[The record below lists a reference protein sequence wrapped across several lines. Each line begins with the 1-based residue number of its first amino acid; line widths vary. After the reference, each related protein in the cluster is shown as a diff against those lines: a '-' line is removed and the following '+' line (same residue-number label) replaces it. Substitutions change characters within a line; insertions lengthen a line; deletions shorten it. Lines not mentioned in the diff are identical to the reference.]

1 MDENVNKEMIERDL
15 RGEFAGDFPREI
27 PIIPLRN
34 TVVFPVLT
42 IPLTVGREKSLAAL
56 EEALLRNKVIG
67 IVTQRDPET
76 EDPDGDDLYEI
87 GVIAKIL
94 KLIKLPDGSQNIVV
108 QGFTRFRIKDFIQ
121 KEPYAKVGVEV
132 LDETT
137 ENTIE
142 AEALMVNLKNMAKR
156 AIDLSPAV
164 PEEAAFVV
172 QNLENPGILADLIA
186 SNLKLGV
193 AEKQEILAT
202 LSSNE
207 RLKRVTDH
215 LLKEIH
221 VLELSNKIQ
230 SQVKGEID
238 KSHREY
244 YLREQLKVIK
254 KELGE
259 GEDEADEMF
268 ELRKAIE
275 QGKMPEQAKK
285 VAFKELNRLERIS
298 PHSPEHAITRTYL
311 DWLVD
316 LPWENYTE
324 DQLDI
329 KEASLILDEDHYGL
343 EKVKTRILEYLAVL
357 KLKKD
362 LKGPILCLVGPP
374 GVGKTSL
381 GKSVARAVGRK
392 FVRMSLGG
400 VRDEAEV
407 RGHRRTYV
415 GALPGRIV
423 QGMKRAGSGNPVFML
438 DEIDKLGSDFRGD
451 PSSAMLEVLDPEQNN
466 TFQDHYLE
474 VPYDLSKVLFIATA
488 NQLDTIPAPLRDR
501 MEIIEVPGYT
511 QEEKMQIARGFLL
524 PEQLEEHG
532 LSPKHLNLTDD
543 ALSALIEGYTK
554 ESGVRGLKRSIA
566 AVCRGVARRV
576 AEGKR
581 GKTKVDVKDIHT
593 YLGPR
598 HFYPDV
604 VERVQVPGVAVGLA
618 WTPVGGDILFIEAT
632 KMKGK
637 GKLHLTGQLGDVMK
651 ESAQAAIS
659 YIKSKAREFHV
670 NEDIFD
676 DIDLH
681 IHVPAGAIPKD
692 GPSAGVTLLTALTSL
707 LSGIPVREKLAM
719 TGEITLRGLV
729 LPVGGIKEKVI
740 AAKRAGIQTLVLPE
754 RNKAHVEEIPANVVQ
769 GLTFHYVQ
777 RMDEVLRVALD
788 KKAAPKPRV
797 PKAKTAGGASKA
809 KEEHLDI
816 NIFGHR
822 APPPAA
828 H

>member
-1 MDENVNKEMIERDL
+1 MEESVNKEMIERDL
-15 RGEFAGDFPREI
+15 RGEFAGDFPSEI

-42 IPLTVGREKSLAAL
+42 IPLTVGREKSLASL
-56 EEALLRNKVIG
+56 EEALLQNKVIG

-76 EDPDGDDLYEI
+76 EDPDGDDLYQI

-108 QGFTRFRIKDFIQ
+108 QGFTRFKTREFIHR
-121 KEPYAKVGVEV
+121 EPYIKVAVEV
-132 LDETT
+132 ITETT
-137 ENTIE
+137 ENSIE

-172 QNLENPGILADLIA
+172 QNLDNPGILADLIA

-193 AEKQEILAT
+193 SEKQEILET
-202 LSSNE
+202 LSTNE
-207 RLKRVTDH
+207 RLKKVTEH

-244 YLREQLKVIK
+244 YLREQMKVIK

-259 GEDEADEMF
+259 MEDEADEAE
-268 ELRKAIE
+268 ELRSTIE
-275 QGKMPEQAKK
+275 KSAMPEHAKK
-285 VAFKELNRLERIS
+285 VAFKELHRLERIS

-311 DWLVD
+311 DWLVE
-316 LPWENYTE
+316 LPWETFTE
-324 DQLDI
+324 DHLDI
-329 KEASLILDEDHYGL
+329 AEASRVLNEDHYGL
-343 EKVKTRILEYLAVL
+343 DKVKKRILEYLAVL

-381 GKSVARAVGRK
+381 GKSVAKAVGRK

-400 VRDEAEV
+400 VRDEAEI

-423 QGMKRAGSGNPVFML
+423 QGMKRSGSGNPVFML

-501 MEIIEVPGYT
+501 MEIIEVAGYT
-511 QEEKMQIARGFLL
+511 QEEKAHIARGFLL

-532 LSPKHLNLTDD
+532 LVEKNLELTDEGL
-543 ALSALIEGYTK
+543 AELIEGYTR
-554 ESGVRGLKRSIA
+554 ESGVRGLKRAIA
-566 AVCRGVARRV
+566 AICRGVAKRV

-581 GKTKVDVKDIHT
+581 GRVKVTAKEIPD

-598 HFYPDV
+598 RFHPDI

-637 GKLHLTGQLGDVMK
+637 GNLQLTGQLGDVMK
-651 ESAQAAIS
+651 ESAQAAMS

-676 DIDLH
+676 DIDVH

-692 GPSAGVTLLTALTSL
+692 GPSAGVTILTTLASL

-740 AAKRAGIQTLVLPE
+740 AAKRAGVKTIILPD
-754 RNKAHVEEIPANVVQ
+754 RNKADVLEIPKDVIKGVA
-769 GLTFHYVQ
+769 FHYVT
-777 RMDEVLRVALD
+777 RMDEVLSLALD
-788 KKAAPKPRV
+788 KKHAPKAVKPAGSGKRV
-797 PKAKTAGGASKA
+797 
-809 KEEHLDI
+809 KENYLDI
-816 NIFGHR
+816 NIFGH
-822 APPPAA
+822 PTPPAA

>member
-1 MDENVNKEMIERDL
+1 MEENVNKEAIERDL
-15 RGEFAGDFPREI
+15 RGEFAGDFPSEI

-56 EEALLRNKVIG
+56 DEALLQNKIIG
-67 IVTQRDPET
+67 IITQRDPET
-76 EDPDGDDLYEI
+76 EDPDVGDLYDI

-108 QGFTRFRIKDFIQ
+108 QGFTRFRVKDFMQ
-121 KEPYAKVGVEV
+121 KEPFIKVKADV
-132 LDETT
+132 LQEAA
-137 ENTIE
+137 ENPIE
-142 AEALMVNLKNMAKR
+142 AEALMVNLKNMAKK

-172 QNLENPGILADLIA
+172 QNLDNPGILADLIA

-193 AEKQEILAT
+193 AEKQDILET
-202 LSSNE
+202 VVTNE
-207 RLKRVTDH
+207 RLKKVTDY
-215 LLKEIH
+215 LSKEIH

-259 GEDEADEMF
+259 GEEEGDEIE
-268 ELRKAIE
+268 ELRTKIEKAA
-275 QGKMPEQAKK
+275 MPEHAKK

-298 PHSPEHAITRTYL
+298 PHSPEHAIARTYL
-311 DWLVD
+311 DWIVE
-316 LPWENYTE
+316 LPWESFTE
-324 DQLDI
+324 DQIDI
-329 KEASLILDEDHYGL
+329 VEASRILNEDHYGL
-343 EKVKTRILEYLAVL
+343 DKVKKRILEYLSVL

-381 GKSVARAVGRK
+381 GKSVARALGRK

-400 VRDEAEV
+400 VRDEAEI

-415 GALPGRIV
+415 GALPGKIL
-423 QGMKRAGSGNPVFML
+423 QGMKRAGTGNPVMML

-466 TFQDHYLE
+466 SFQDHYLE
-474 VPYDLSKVLFIATA
+474 VAYDLSKVLFIATA

-511 QEEKMQIARGFLL
+511 QEEKQHIARGYLI
-524 PEQLEEHG
+524 PEQLSEHG
-532 LSPKHLNLTDD
+532 LTEKHLEIAED
-543 ALSALIEGYTK
+543 ALQEVIDAYTK
-554 ESGVRGLKRSIA
+554 EAGVRSLKREIA
-566 AVCRGVARRV
+566 AMCRGVAKRV
-576 AEGKR
+576 AEGKKGR
-581 GKTKVDVKDIHT
+581 VKISGDDVKD
-593 YLGPR
+593 YLGPKR
-598 HFYPDV
+598 FHADI

-637 GKLHLTGQLGDVMK
+637 GNLQLTGQLGDVMK
-651 ESAQAAIS
+651 ESAVAAMS

-676 DIDLH
+676 DIDVH

-707 LSGIPVREKLAM
+707 LSGIPVKEKLAM
-719 TGEITLRGLV
+719 TGEITLRGMV
-729 LPVGGIKEKVI
+729 LPVGGIKEKVL
-740 AAKRAGIQTLVLPE
+740 AAKRAGIKTVILPS
-754 RNKAHVEEIPANVVQ
+754 RNKADIDEIAKEVLK
-769 GLTFHYVQ
+769 GMSFHYVA
-777 RMDEVLRVALD
+777 RMDEVLSLALD
-788 KKAAPKPRV
+788 KKAAPKV
-797 PKAKTAGGASKA
+797 PKKQGGG
-809 KEEHLDI
+809 KERKEVYLDV
-816 NIFGHR
+816 NIFGYNRPTATH
-822 APPPAA
+822 
-828 H
+828 

>member
-1 MDENVNKEMIERDL
+1 MEESVNKEMIERDL

-56 EEALLRNKVIG
+56 EEALLQSKIIG
-67 IVTQRDPET
+67 IITQRDPET
-76 EDPDGDDLYEI
+76 EDPDRDDLYEV

-108 QGFTRFRIKDFIQ
+108 QGFTRFRVKDFLG
-121 KEPYAKVGVEV
+121 KEPFVKVAVEV
-132 LDETT
+132 IHETT
-137 ENTIE
+137 ENSIE

-172 QNLENPGILADLIA
+172 QNLDNPSILADLIA

-193 AEKQEILAT
+193 PEKQEILET
-202 LSSNE
+202 LSTNA
-207 RLKRVTDH
+207 RLKKVTDH

-259 GEDEADEMF
+259 LEDEQDEAE
-268 ELRKAIE
+268 ELRSNIEKAP
-275 QGKMPEQAKK
+275 MPEHARK
-285 VAFKELNRLERIS
+285 VALKELHRLERIS

-311 DWLVD
+311 DWMVE
-316 LPWENYTE
+316 LPWEKFTE
-324 DQLDI
+324 DHLDI
-329 KEASLILDEDHYGL
+329 NAASKILDADHYGL
-343 EKVKTRILEYLAVL
+343 EKVKRRILEYLAVL

-381 GKSVARAVGRK
+381 GKSVAQALGRK

-400 VRDEAEV
+400 VRDEAEI

-466 TFQDHYLE
+466 AFQDHYLE
-474 VPYDLSKVLFIATA
+474 VPYDLSKVIFIATA

-511 QEEKMQIARGFLL
+511 QEEKAQIARGFLL
-524 PEQLEEHG
+524 PEQIREHG
-532 LSPKHLNLTDD
+532 LTEKNLDLQDD
-543 ALSALIEGYTK
+543 ALSEIIEGYTK
-554 ESGVRGLKRSIA
+554 ESGVRSLKREIA
-566 AVCRGVARRV
+566 AVCRGVAKRV
-576 AEGKR
+576 AEGKKGR
-581 GKTKVDVKDIHT
+581 VKIAGADIPD

-598 HFYPDV
+598 KFYPDI

-637 GKLHLTGQLGDVMK
+637 GNLHLTGQLGDVMK
-651 ESAQAAIS
+651 ESAQAAMS

-676 DIDLH
+676 DIDVH

-719 TGEITLRGLV
+719 TGEITLRGMV

-740 AAKRAGIQTLVLPE
+740 AAKRAGVRTILLPE
-754 RNKAHVEEIPANVVQ
+754 RNKAHVGEIPKDVLKGV
-769 GLTFHYVQ
+769 TIHYVA
-777 RMDEVLRVALD
+777 RMDEVLNLALD
-788 KKAAPKPRV
+788 KKQAPRV
-797 PKAKTAGGASKA
+797 RKNAPPGAKKQSKEA
-809 KEEHLDI
+809 YLDI
-816 NIFGHR
+816 NIFGHF
-822 APPPAA
+822 PPAA
-828 H
+828 AH

>member
-1 MDENVNKEMIERDL
+1 V
-15 RGEFAGDFPREI
+15 
-27 PIIPLRN
+27 
-34 TVVFPVLT
+34 
-42 IPLTVGREKSLAAL
+42 
-56 EEALLRNKVIG
+56 
-67 IVTQRDPET
+67 
-76 EDPDGDDLYEI
+76 

-108 QGFTRFRIKDFIQ
+108 QGFTRFRVKDFMQ
-121 KEPYAKVGVEV
+121 KEPYIKVRAEV
-132 LDETT
+132 LNEVS

-142 AEALMVNLKNMAKR
+142 AEALMVNLKNMAKK

-172 QNLENPGILADLIA
+172 QNLDNPGILADLIA

-193 AEKQEILAT
+193 AEKQEILET
-202 LSSNE
+202 VVTNE
-207 RLKRVTDH
+207 RLKKVTDH
-215 LLKEIH
+215 LSKEIH

-259 GEDEADEMF
+259 GEDEQDEIE
-268 ELRKAIE
+268 ELREKIE
-275 QGKMPEQAKK
+275 KSLMPDHARK

-298 PHSPEHAITRTYL
+298 PHSPEHAIARTYL
-311 DWLVD
+311 DWMVE
-316 LPWENYTE
+316 LPWDNYTE
-324 DQLDI
+324 DQI
-329 KEASLILDEDHYGL
+329 NIAEASRILDADHYGL
-343 EKVKTRILEYLAVL
+343 EKVKKRILEYLAVL

-381 GKSVARAVGRK
+381 GKSVAQALGRK

-400 VRDEAEV
+400 VRDEAEI

-423 QGMKRAGSGNPVFML
+423 QGMKRAGTGNPVMML

-466 TFQDHYLE
+466 AFQDHYLE
-474 VPYDLSKVLFIATA
+474 VPYDLSKVLFVATA
-488 NQLDTIPAPLRDR
+488 NQLDTIPPPLRDR
-501 MEIIEVPGYT
+501 MEIIEVSGYT
-511 QEEKMQIARGFLL
+511 QEEKLHIARGYLI
-524 PEQLEEHG
+524 PEQLTEHG
-532 LSPKHLNLTDD
+532 LTEKNMELTDE
-543 ALSALIEGYTK
+543 ALEELVEGYTK
-554 ESGVRGLKRSIA
+554 EAGVRSLKREIA
-566 AVCRGVARRV
+566 AVCRGVAKKV
-576 AEGKR
+576 AEGRKAKIKI
-581 GKTKVDVKDIHT
+581 GKDDIKE

-598 HFYPDV
+598 RLHPDII
-604 VERVQVPGVAVGLA
+604 ERVQVPGVAVGLA

-637 GKLHLTGQLGDVMK
+637 GNLQLTGQLGDVMK
-651 ESAQAAIS
+651 ESAQAAMS

-676 DIDLH
+676 DIDVH

-707 LSGIPVREKLAM
+707 LSGIPVKEKLAM
-719 TGEITLRGLV
+719 TGEITLRGMV

-740 AAKRAGIQTLVLPE
+740 AAKRAGIKTIVMCA
-754 RNKAHVEEIPANVVQ
+754 RNKADVDEIAKDVLKGV
-769 GLTFHYVQ
+769 TFHYVT
-777 RMDEVLRVALD
+777 RMDEVLALALD
-788 KKAAPKPRV
+788 KKAAPKQSR
-797 PKAKTAGGASKA
+797 AGGGKA
-809 KEEHLDI
+809 RKETYLDV
-816 NIFGHR
+816 NIFGYRTPTATQH
-822 APPPAA
+822 
-828 H
+828 

>member
-1 MDENVNKEMIERDL
+1 MDEKVNKEMIERDL

-56 EEALLRNKVIG
+56 EEALLNNKVVG

-76 EDPDGDDLYEI
+76 EDPDHEDLYDI

-108 QGFTRFRIKDFIQ
+108 QGFTRFRIRELLH
-121 KEPYAKVGVEV
+121 KEPYVKVAVDP

-172 QNLENPGILADLIA
+172 QNLDNPSILADLIA

-193 AEKQEILAT
+193 AEKQDILET
-202 LSSNE
+202 LSTNE

-254 KELGE
+254 KELGDS
-259 GEDEADEMF
+259 EDEADEME
-268 ELRKAIE
+268 ELRRAIDD
-275 QGKMPEQAKK
+275 KPMPETAKK

-311 DWLVD
+311 DWIVE
-316 LPWENYTE
+316 LPWESYTE

-329 KEASLILDEDHYGL
+329 AAAEAILNEDHYGL
-343 EKVKTRILEYLAVL
+343 EKVKKRILEYLAVL
-357 KLKKD
+357 KLKND

-381 GKSVARAVGRK
+381 GKSVARALGRK

-488 NQLDTIPAPLRDR
+488 NQLDTIPSPLRDR

-511 QEEKMQIARGFLL
+511 QEEKMRIAREFLL
-524 PEQLEEHG
+524 PEQLDEHG
-532 LSPKHLNLTDD
+532 LVPKNLDLTDD
-543 ALSALIEGYTK
+543 ALAAIIDGYSK
-554 ESGVRGLKRSIA
+554 ESGVRGLKREIA
-566 AVCRGVARRV
+566 AICRGVAKRV

-581 GKTKVDVKDIHT
+581 GRTKVSADDVPN

-598 HFYPDV
+598 KYHPDIV
-604 VERVQVPGVAVGLA
+604 DRVQVPGVAVGLA

-637 GKLHLTGQLGDVMK
+637 GNLQLTGQLGDVMK
-651 ESAQAAIS
+651 ESAQAAMS

-719 TGEITLRGLV
+719 TGEITLRGAV

-740 AAKRAGIQTLVLPE
+740 AAKRAGVKTIILPE
-754 RNKAHVEEIPANVVQ
+754 RNKAHVDEIPKEVIKGV
-769 GLTFHYVQ
+769 TFHFVN
-777 RMDEVLRVALD
+777 RMDEVLNIALD
-788 KKAAPKPRV
+788 KKAAPKSTKV
-797 PKAKTAGGASKA
+797 AKTSGGGKTRPR
-809 KEEHLDI
+809 ENYLDI

-822 APPPAA
+822 APTAA